1 VALLEQALRDFS
13 SSPTMD
19 YEETYEAVLRSE
31 FELMRQRF
39 EKQIAALKEE
49 LRDIGVKSLARE
61 RNLEK
66 QVEDLKVQK
75 EAFAAR
81 LTSLRL

>member
-1 VALLEQALRDFS
+1 MRDFS
-13 SSPTMD
+13 ASPSMD

-31 FELMRQRF
+31 YELMRQRF
-39 EKQIAALKEE
+39 EKQVASLKEE
-49 LRDIGVKSLARE
+49 LRDVSVKGLARE

-66 QVEDLKVQK
+66 QIEDLKVQK
-75 EAFAAR
+75 EAFATR

>member
-1 VALLEQALRDFS
+1 LLEQALRDFS
-13 SSPTMD
+13 SSPSMD

-39 EKQIAALKEE
+39 EKQVADLKEE
-49 LRDIGVKSLARE
+49 LRDISVKSLARE
-61 RNLEK
+61 RNFEK

>member
-1 VALLEQALRDFS
+1 
-13 SSPTMD
+13 MD

-39 EKQIAALKEE
+39 EKQVADLKEE
-49 LRDIGVKSLARE
+49 LRDISVKSLARE
-61 RNLEK
+61 RNFEK